1 MEYPSHGT
9 NKRKHASTCV
19 HRVAVSYG
27 DCMTNRTNAANQH
40 ASLRTRTDRTG
51 KIRTETT
58 GRDSG
63 MDVALSTDPRK
74 NSTRVFIDFTG
85 RVSWSFKDG
94 ADMVLTGR
102 QARTLYR
109 ALSKHFDACKA

>member
-1 MEYPSHGT
+1 M
-9 NKRKHASTCV
+9 TCV
-19 HRVAVSYG
+19 HRAAVSYG
-27 DCMTNRTNAANQH
+27 ECMANRMNAANQH
-40 ASLRTRTDRTG
+40 AALRTRLDRTG

-63 MDVALSTDPRK
+63 MDVALSTNLRT
-74 NSTRVFIDFTG
+74 NSTKVFIDFTG
-85 RVSWSFKDG
+85 RVNWSFEDG